1 MRAFALTGFDAP
13 PQYLDVPTPAPG
25 PGEVLV
31 RVHATSVNPVDQL
44 VRSGFFR
51 AAQEYRFPAVFGRDV
66 AGVVAQVGP
75 GVTRYREGDRVYGFV
90 KREHIGD
97 GTFAEYVVV
106 PQDMF
111 IGPAPVGLDL
121 AAAGVLGLSG
131 ITALEC
137 VDAVLEDRDT
147 EPRGDEPRDAKP
159 RDTVP
164 VGDGAVVLVNGAAG
178 GVGCFAVQIAV
189 ARGAQVVATARTPE
203 QAELV
208 RSLGATH
215 VADLSPTGLA
225 GGDLVAQVRDR
236 FPDGIDGFVDLVKHV
251 DSTTMGVGEDEAHAT
266 FARLCRG
273 LLRAGGRAAS
283 VTNGGVAELLDGVPF
298 VNVHST
304 PTPATIARLTALVE
318 AGSVAAPIHRSYA
331 FDDLESAFARLAAG
345 PALGKLSVVLEPGST
360 PGSRTP

>member
-13 PQYLDVPTPAPG
+13 PQYLDVPTPVPG

-51 AAQEYRFPAVFGRDV
+51 AMQEYRFPAVFGRDV

-75 GVTRYREGDRVYGFV
+75 GVTRYHEGDRVYGFV

-137 VDAVLEDRDT
+137 VDAVLADGVT
-147 EPRGDEPRDAKP
+147 EPRGDTTPG
-159 RDTVP
+159 
-164 VGDGAVVLVNGAAG
+164 GDGAVVLVNGATG

-189 ARGAQVVATARTPE
+189 ARGARVVATARTPE

-215 VADLSPTGLA
+215 VADLSSAGLA
-225 GGDLVAQVRDR
+225 GGDLVTQVRDR
-236 FPDGIDGFVDLVKHV
+236 LPDGVDGLVDLVKHV

-273 LLRAGGRAAS
+273 LLRPGGRAAS

-304 PTPATIARLTALVE
+304 PTPAAIARLTALVD
-318 AGSVAAPIHRSYA
+318 AGSVVAPIHRSYA
-331 FDDLESAFARLAAG
+331 FDDLDDAFARLAAG

-360 PGSRTP
+360 S